1 MHATIIP
8 LEVRRNKFFIFVLKK
23 VEKEQI
29 KIGRGFV
36 SFFIHGQYPFYS
48 SYNTTILNLDKVI
61 TRCQHGYEPF

>member
-1 MHATIIP
+1 
-8 LEVRRNKFFIFVLKK
+8 